1 MIGLV
6 YSFTNYTG
14 VGAFQFIGLDNYQ
27 NLFGDSTF
35 YDALFRTLLYAVLVV
50 PLNFVLSLFIAN
62 LVVSKQAK
70 GASVA
75 RVVFFIPWLISPIVV
90 GVLWRWLFGENFGL
104 INYVIEKL
112 GGHAIAWQSNA
123 DLSLGV
129 VVMAGAWWG
138 TAFSMLLFIAAIK
151 NVPVSYY
158 EAASLDGATS
168 APVQEHHAAEHRAHL
183 LHRHP
188 AQHDQRDEG
197 IPAVRLPQ
205 QRRTGYLE
213 QPACPVHLPN
223 RLQPGPDRLRE
234 RRVVRAHAHPDGRR
248 DHPADRQPAGG
259 EPMTTTDTPRPVEGN
274 SGRTLSK
281 RQRRNVRDGG
291 LRRAVPATTL
301 LWILA
306 ALYGLPVVWFVLSSF
321 KPWRETCSP
330 FR

>member
-1 MIGLV
+1 MTNSAADVSVRPPRKRRSTYTLAPLVLIAANVVLFALFFVWPAVIGLV

-151 NVPVSYY
+151 NVPTSYY
-158 EAASLDGATS
+158 EAASLDGAGPWRQFISITLPSIAPTS
-168 APVQEHHAAEHRAHL
+168 FIVILLNTINAMKEYPLFVSLNNGGPGTSNNLLVQYIYQTGFNRGQIGYASAASFVL
-183 LHRHP
+183 ML
-188 AQHDQRDEG
+188 
-197 IPAVRLPQ
+197 ILMAVAIIQLI
-205 QRRTGYLE
+205 
-213 QPACPVHLPN
+213 VN
-223 RLQPGPDRLRE
+223 
-234 RRVVRAHAHPDGRR
+234 RRVENR
-248 DHPADRQPAGG
+248 
-259 EPMTTTDTPRPVEGN
+259 
-274 SGRTLSK
+274 
-281 RQRRNVRDGG
+281 
-291 LRRAVPATTL
+291 
-301 LWILA
+301 
-306 ALYGLPVVWFVLSSF
+306 
-321 KPWRETCSP
+321 
-330 FR
+330 

>member
-1 MIGLV
+1 MTNSAADVSVRPPRKRRSTYTLAPLVLIAANVVLFALFFVWPAVIGLV

-27 NLFGDSTF
+27 HLFGDSTF
-35 YDALFRTLLYAVLVV
+35 YDALFRTLLYTVLVV

-62 LVVSKQAK
+62 LVVSRQAK
-70 GASVA
+70 GASIA

-158 EAASLDGATS
+158 EAASLDGAGPWRQFRSITLPSIAPTS
-168 APVQEHHAAEHRAHL
+168 FIVILLNTINAMKEYPLFVSLNNGGPGTSNNLLVQYIYETGFNRGQIGYASAASFVL
-183 LHRHP
+183 ML
-188 AQHDQRDEG
+188 
-197 IPAVRLPQ
+197 ILMAVAIIQL
-205 QRRTGYLE
+205 
-213 QPACPVHLPN
+213 VVN
-223 RLQPGPDRLRE
+223 
-234 RRVVRAHAHPDGRR
+234 RRVENR
-248 DHPADRQPAGG
+248 
-259 EPMTTTDTPRPVEGN
+259 
-274 SGRTLSK
+274 
-281 RQRRNVRDGG
+281 
-291 LRRAVPATTL
+291 
-301 LWILA
+301 
-306 ALYGLPVVWFVLSSF
+306 
-321 KPWRETCSP
+321 
-330 FR
+330 

>member
-1 MIGLV
+1 MTKSAADVSVRPPRKRRSTYTLAPLVLITANVVLFALFFVWPAVIGLV

-35 YDALFRTLLYAVLVV
+35 YDALSRTLLYTVLVV

-75 RVVFFIPWLISPIVV
+75 RVVFFVPWLISPIVV

-112 GGHAIAWQSNA
+112 GGSAVPWQSNA

-158 EAASLDGATS
+158 EAASLDGAGPWRQFRSITLPSIAPTS
-168 APVQEHHAAEHRAHL
+168 FIVILLNTINAMKGYPLFVSLNNGGPGTSNNLLVQYIYQTGFNRGQIGYASAASFVL
-183 LHRHP
+183 ML
-188 AQHDQRDEG
+188 
-197 IPAVRLPQ
+197 ILMAVAIIQLI
-205 QRRTGYLE
+205 
-213 QPACPVHLPN
+213 VN
-223 RLQPGPDRLRE
+223 
-234 RRVVRAHAHPDGRR
+234 RRVENR
-248 DHPADRQPAGG
+248 
-259 EPMTTTDTPRPVEGN
+259 
-274 SGRTLSK
+274 
-281 RQRRNVRDGG
+281 
-291 LRRAVPATTL
+291 
-301 LWILA
+301 
-306 ALYGLPVVWFVLSSF
+306 
-321 KPWRETCSP
+321 
-330 FR
+330 

>member
-1 MIGLV
+1 MTKSAADVSVRPPSKRRSTYTLAPLVLITANVVLFALFFVWPAVIGLV

-14 VGAFQFIGLDNYQ
+14 VGVFQFIGLDNYQ

-35 YDALFRTLLYAVLVV
+35 YDALFRTLLYTVLVV

-75 RVVFFIPWLISPIVV
+75 RVVFFVPWLISPIVV

-112 GGHAIAWQSNA
+112 GGSAVPWQSNA

-158 EAASLDGATS
+158 EAASLDGAGPWRQFISITLPSIAPTS
-168 APVQEHHAAEHRAHL
+168 FIVILLNTINAMKEYPLFVSLNNGGPGTSNNLLVQYIYQTGFNRGQIGYASAASFVL
-183 LHRHP
+183 ML
-188 AQHDQRDEG
+188 
-197 IPAVRLPQ
+197 ILMAVAIIQLI
-205 QRRTGYLE
+205 
-213 QPACPVHLPN
+213 VN
-223 RLQPGPDRLRE
+223 
-234 RRVVRAHAHPDGRR
+234 RRVENR
-248 DHPADRQPAGG
+248 
-259 EPMTTTDTPRPVEGN
+259 
-274 SGRTLSK
+274 
-281 RQRRNVRDGG
+281 
-291 LRRAVPATTL
+291 
-301 LWILA
+301 
-306 ALYGLPVVWFVLSSF
+306 
-321 KPWRETCSP
+321 
-330 FR
+330 